1 MSSKDKFRNLR
12 SSFPK
17 WAPLIS
23 TLLLTGITYGVQR
36 TSLALYA
43 DTLTGT
49 NIINPLIFLQIASTI
64 SAYGLFKGIAGFFSS
79 RISSKL
85 KRRNTM
91 RIGLSALVLGSISIV
106 LAEYIGLP
114 GLIIGNAFIG
124 GGLGLFFTTS
134 MSALTEIA
142 GSEGSAF
149 SVGSMEFSV
158 YFGSSIGAFFA
169 GIIQNKETNNYT
181 ASFIFALVMAGIAV
195 IIGFFLLRKVE
206 TKELVEGTKEE
217 ILLDSTKVETRW
229 SLKNIFRTPTLILS
243 YLAGHFSRVMDSI
256 VVLLIPILIGPQ
268 GYNFTPVRIGLVTSG
283 FTLAWSLSMPF
294 TGRWSDKL
302 GRKELIIIGLLIEGI
317 AIALITI
324 TTDPFFVILLAI
336 IAGFGTAIYYP
347 SLPAITRDVVP
358 IIKREQSI
366 GLYRASMD
374 SGYFTGPL
382 IAMGLTFAATN
393 LSIWKDTS
401 INLVNQLR
409 FPLLVVGF
417 VMVVLAISFVFLG
430 METRP
435 GWVQASISLKHSKK
449 VQEFYLKLKDTLQA
463 YIESESIKKYMKLLE
478 EAKSIEKEADELVV
492 KVTQALYGKV
502 RPAPDDYHFYK
513 ITEILDSS
521 IGYCLRSVRKL
532 ILIPRDK
539 VHQSFIDYLKKEKD
553 LLLKHI
559 SKTVEALE
567 VVCIQPLSTHPIFEE
582 VHKYENK
589 LDINCQEG
597 LTQAT
602 KHLRELN
609 PVEVLYTIQII
620 ESLEVAANLIEDSV
634 DIMKI
639 IGLKYQVRPQKK

>member
-1 MSSKDKFRNLR
+1 MSSNNRFRNLR

-49 NIINPLIFLQIASTI
+49 NILNPLVFLQIASTI

-79 RISSKL
+79 RISAKL

-91 RIGLSALVLGSISIV
+91 RIGLFALVLGSISIV

-169 GIIQNKETNNYT
+169 GIIQNKETANYT
-181 ASFIFALVMAGIAV
+181 ASFIFALVMASIAV
-195 IIGFFLLRKVE
+195 AIGLFLLRKVE

-243 YLAGHFSRVMDSI
+243 YLSGHFSRVMDSI

-268 GYNFTPVRIGLVTSG
+268 GYNFTLARIGLVTSG

-294 TGRWSDKL
+294 TGRLSDRL
-302 GRKELIIIGLLIEGI
+302 GRKEVIIIGLLVEGI
-317 AIALITI
+317 AIALITL
-324 TTDPFFVILLAI
+324 TSDPFFVILLAI

-393 LSIWKDTS
+393 LSIWKDTTTD
-401 INLVNQLR
+401 LANQLK
-409 FPLLVVGF
+409 FPLLVVGA
-417 VMVVLAISFVFLG
+417 VMVALAISFLFLG

-449 VQEFYLKLKDTLQA
+449 VEEFYSRLNKTLQA
-463 YIESESIKKYMKLLE
+463 YIDGESVKKYMKLLE
-478 EAKSIEKEADELVV
+478 EAKNTEREADELVV

-521 IGYCLRSVRKL
+521 IGYCLRSLRKL

-539 VHQSFIDYLKKEKD
+539 VHQTFIDYLKKEKD

-567 VVCIQPLSTHPIFEE
+567 VVCIQPLPSHPIFKE
-582 VHKYENK
+582 VHRYENK

-597 LTQAT
+597 LTHAT

-634 DIMKI
+634 DVMKI
-639 IGLKYQVRPQKK
+639 IGLKYQVSPTR